1 MRVQQTT
8 KKIKPTLFYP
18 ENNEV
23 SSLYFSLIL
32 DILFLRLSSFISY
45 FGWFMAFFY
54 GQYLVSYMF
63 IESFCL
69 DFGRFQVGF
78 LKCSQIFGDFKES
91 IVSNSFLG
99 HSN

>member
-1 MRVQQTT
+1 
-8 KKIKPTLFYP
+8 
-18 ENNEV
+18 
-23 SSLYFSLIL
+23 
-32 DILFLRLSSFISY
+32 
-45 FGWFMAFFY
+45 MAFFY

-78 LKCSQIFGDFKES
+78 LKFSQIFGDFKES